1 MNSNGKPYELKKD
14 GNQTLIKIF
23 SDSVNPHVILES
35 LGKEGFSVSFQ
46 QVENLIKSG
55 AGEWTQ
61 LTGRDPD
68 EIEVRISADRM
79 KADIKFNSS
88 DPPDP
93 ATHDK
98 IKTKLKEAGVV
109 KGINSEIL
117 ERSTDIST
125 GKTSEWICI
134 ASGKAPVDGIDAS
147 LEISVATE
155 QRGPLNSDTAAQ
167 VDLKNLG
174 IIHNI
179 QKGSIIAK
187 KIPLKEGIDGFDVMG
202 KTLKAK
208 KAKDILI
215 KPGNNTELSEDGLEL
230 IATENG
236 QLLRDKNK
244 FTVEKV
250 FCVKGDIDYSTGNL
264 DFLGSISISGS
275 VKEDFSVNANEKLE
289 ISGVVE
295 GAHISSGKD
304 MFIKSGVR
312 GMGKGFIKCG
322 RDLHV
327 EYMDQCDTIVKKDLF
342 FKRGLMHCDIE
353 TEGAIKL
360 VDGGKG
366 VIAGGNLKAGTEI
379 ECSVLGTK
387 MGTKTSL
394 QVGLSPELT
403 KKKVDLIQNME
414 NLKARNGIL
423 EKNLVYLSKI
433 MKDTGLT
440 EKQKLLASKYG
451 KLHFQLL
458 GKIEKIENYISEIEK
473 VIETAKKIGRVKVR
487 GICYPGVKVSIR
499 KETFVVRDVLENVC
513 FISEDGSVKITSL
526 SS

>member
-1 MNSNGKPYELKKD
+1 MNSNDKPYELKKD

-23 SDSVNPHVILES
+23 SDSVNPHFILES

-55 AGEWTQ
+55 AGEWIQ
-61 LTGRDPD
+61 LTERDPD
-68 EIEVRISADRM
+68 EIEIRISIDRM
-79 KADIKFNSS
+79 KTEIKFNSS

-93 ATHDK
+93 ETHDK
-98 IKTKLKEAGVV
+98 IKTKLEKAGVV

-125 GKTSEWICI
+125 GKTSEWIVI

-215 KPGNNTELSEDGLEL
+215 KPGTNTELSEDGLEL
-230 IATENG
+230 FATANG

-244 FTVEKV
+244 FSVEELFSV
-250 FCVKGDIDYSTGNL
+250 NGDIDYGTGNL
-264 DFLGSISISGS
+264 DFLGSITISGS

-295 GAHISSGKD
+295 GAHLSSGKD
-304 MFIKSGVR
+304 MVIKSGVR

-322 RDLHV
+322 GDLHV
-327 EYMDQCDTIVKKDLF
+327 EYMDQCNTIVKRDLF

-360 VDGGKG
+360 VEGGKG

-403 KKKVDLIQNME
+403 KKKVDLIQNLE
-414 NLKARNGIL
+414 KLKGRNKTL

-440 EKQKLLASKYG
+440 EKQKLLANEYG
-451 KLHFQLL
+451 KLHSQLF
-458 GKIEKIENYISEIEK
+458 GKIEKIESYINEIEK
-473 VIETAKKIGRVKVR
+473 VIDAAKKRGRVKVR
-487 GICYPGVKVSIR
+487 GICYPGVKVTIR
-499 KETFVVRDVLENVC
+499 KETFIVRDVLEKVC
-513 FISEDGSVKITSL
+513 FISEDGSVKIISL
-526 SS
+526 